1 MKQQAK
7 MGRPPKNLADKRNK
21 RITLRFRPGE
31 FARLKDAAR
40 QSGKR
45 FTTYLHDRLMGEEK

>member
-1 MKQQAK
+1 
-7 MGRPPKNLADKRNK
+7 MGRPPKDLADKWSK

-40 QSGKR
+40 RSGRR
-45 FTTYLHDRLMGEEK
+45 FTTYLHDRLTGEEK